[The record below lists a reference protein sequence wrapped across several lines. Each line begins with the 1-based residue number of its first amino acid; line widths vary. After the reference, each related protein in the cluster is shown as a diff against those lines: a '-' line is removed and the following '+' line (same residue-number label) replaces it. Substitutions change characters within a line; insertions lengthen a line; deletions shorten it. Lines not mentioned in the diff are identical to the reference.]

1 MAVPLVTST
10 AEATLRL
17 VFSELVENLR
27 ADDVIDHLYQ
37 SYILSKE
44 DYESIRN
51 ECWRAASKEDFRTVN
66 RRLLMVIGNRPP
78 ASVTRLVEIL
88 EKNQKALA
96 DVLAKG
102 EWHCVPVGC
111 SMNEVA
117 L

>member
-96 DVLAKG
+96 DVLEKG
-102 EWHCVPVGC
+102 
-111 SMNEVA
+111 VA
-117 L
+117 LRTRGMLHE